1 MKKNFSVYRSSAGS
15 GKTYTLTKAYLKL
28 ALAAPD
34 PQLQGQ
40 YDPCYYRHILTV
52 TFTKDAAAEMKSRI
66 LSKLALFSQGEAYQD
81 DPFCQ
86 DILRELPAEFPQL
99 NLQEGEIQARAA
111 ALFTTILHHYS
122 DFSVSTI
129 DSFNKRI
136 VQAFSKDLDLPQNFE
151 IEMDTETIIEEAIH
165 SLFQKVGTKGDK
177 YLNEILTEFVLKNA
191 EDDKSWNIE
200 AALKDFAQNLFKEN
214 IQDAIQ
220 KIYQLSNTDLKKVKA
235 QYLAFIDAVE
245 AQPFAQIQELAQQL
259 LDVFA
264 ANNLKTE
271 YFYQTSKGL
280 VSYLQNHTNFD
291 YLKDTAFNEEA
302 SESCNSYIAIQGL
315 ELKKWER
322 TGKDVPKSAV
332 ETIRA
337 LSEDIEAVV
346 RQIEAIKEAHR
357 GHYMAA
363 VQMRKQIYLIMTLK
377 QIKREMEWLKEN
389 KNQVY
394 ISEFNEKIN
403 QIVEQEPVPYI
414 YERIGERYKH
424 ILIDEFQDTSVKQWH
439 NFIPLIA
446 NSLGYGF
453 FNMVVGDAKQ
463 AIYRW
468 RGGDASIIVHL
479 PQLSSVPEESILK
492 EHEVIFQEQQQNQHL
507 NTNRRSKKNIVEF
520 NNKFFEYIKQAFTQ
534 FNPNLPQFF
543 REVEQQ
549 AAGKEGGQVVI
560 FRIES
565 EGKTD
570 KKTKQEAVFSKTFEI
585 VERVKEQGYAY
596 ADIALLV
603 RNNAEGAFLAEKFIE
618 KGVPVISSESLLLS
632 SSAVINFMIS
642 FFELLKN
649 FQQPN
654 LKFHILLFL
663 EKQYKQKTQLSGQ
676 DYLDFATPSNALEEQ
691 IFETF
696 LRERFQVKI
705 SLASLR
711 RLSLYELAE
720 ELIRNFDLYNI
731 SNQQLYTQK
740 FLDVVFDFTH
750 KKNGNLVDFL
760 EYWHR
765 KKDTLSISSAPES
778 QAVRIMS
785 IHKSKGLE
793 FPVVILPF
801 ADWSI
806 APKSNSPI
814 WIEWKE
820 NSIVSELSTLVI
832 TPKKAFQDTIFH
844 PFVVKEQQ
852 DVFIDN
858 LSLLY
863 VALTRPIDKLFI
875 ITKYVK
881 IDNKSKYETIKDIA
895 HLLNFYIERRENLDR
910 TLGKEE
916 VVLAS
921 DTSESE
927 ALKTHSKIGK
937 KELKLE
943 KLIST
948 EARHKIKVRK
958 NNLRYDD
965 SYIRVTDLYSSK
977 KDGLLMHYAFEKI
990 QVAEDTER
998 AVEAL
1003 VNEGYI
1009 SKEEKKDLY
1018 FKIKSIIE
1026 LPLIRQYYDKSYI
1039 QQVLNEREILIK
1051 GSKRVMRP
1059 DRLVIGKDRQLAI
1072 IDYKTG
1078 LPNEQYKEQISQY
1091 AAALAHMNFTKIR
1104 KFLVYTELLKVE
1116 EVE

>member
-1 MKKNFSVYRSSAGS
+1 MKKYFSVYRSSAGS
-15 GKTYTLTKAYLKL
+15 GKTYTLTKEYLKL

-40 YDPCYYRHILTV
+40 YDPYYYRHILTV

-66 LSKLALFSQGEAYQD
+66 LSKLALFSDGKAYQN

-86 DILRELPAEFPQL
+86 DILRELPAQFPHL
-99 NLQEGEIQARAA
+99 NFQEGEIQARAA

-151 IEMDTETIIEEAIH
+151 IEMDTETVIEEAVH
-165 SLFQKVGTKGDK
+165 RLFQKVGTKGDK
-177 YLNEILTEFVLKNA
+177 HLNEILTEFVLKNA

-200 AALKDFAQNLFKEN
+200 AALKDFARNLFKEN
-214 IQDAIQ
+214 TQDAIQ

-235 QYLAFIDAVE
+235 QYLEFIEEVE
-245 AQPFAQIQELAQQL
+245 TQHFTQIQEIAQQL

-271 YFYQTSKGL
+271 YFYHGSNGITT
-280 VSYLQNHTNFD
+280 YLRNHTNFD
-291 YLKDTAFNEEA
+291 YLKNNSFNNEK
-302 SESCNSYIAIQGL
+302 SKSCNTHISDKGMK
-315 ELKKWER
+315 LKKWAG
-322 TGKDVPKSAV
+322 TGRDVPNTAIEIIKGL
-332 ETIRA
+332 TD
-337 LSEDIEAVV
+337 DIEAVV
-346 RQIEAIKEAHR
+346 GQIEAIKDRYR
-357 GHYMAA
+357 GAYMAA
-363 VQMRKQIYLIMTLK
+363 VQMRNQIYLIMTLK
-377 QIKREMEWLKEN
+377 QVKQEMEWLKEN

-394 ISEFNEKIN
+394 LSEFNEKIN

-414 YERIGERYKH
+414 YERVGERYKH
-424 ILIDEFQDTSVKQWH
+424 ILIDEFQDTSIKQWH

-479 PQLSSVPEESILK
+479 PQLSSVPEASILK
-492 EHEVIFQEQQQNQHL
+492 EHETVFEEQQQNQNL

-520 NNKFFEYIKQAFTQ
+520 NNNFFEYIKKAFTQ
-534 FNPNLPQFF
+534 SNPDLPKFF

-549 AAGKEGGQVVI
+549 AAGKEGGEVVV
-560 FRIES
+560 FRIGGE
-565 EGKTD
+565 EKQD
-570 KKTKQEAVFSKTFEI
+570 KNAGREAVFSKTLEV
-585 VERVKEQGYAY
+585 VERLNGQGYAF

-618 KGVPVISSESLLLS
+618 KGVPVISSESLLLNS
-632 SSAVINFMIS
+632 SSIITFLVS

-649 FQQPN
+649 FQQPT
-654 LKFHILLFL
+654 LKFHLLSFL
-663 EKQYKQKTQLSGQ
+663 EKHCKGKTDIRGQ
-676 DYLDFATPSNALEEQ
+676 DYLDFAAPCNQNEEQALEDFISKRYQ
-691 IFETF
+691 
-696 LRERFQVKI
+696 RRFH
-705 SLASLR
+705 LASLR
-711 RLSLYELAE
+711 HLSLYELAE
-720 ELIRNFDLYNI
+720 ELIRIFDLFKAP
-731 SNQQLYTQK
+731 NQQLYIQK
-740 FLDVVFDFTH
+740 FLDVVFDFIH

-778 QAVRIMS
+778 QAIRIMS

-806 APKSNSPI
+806 HPKPNSPI
-814 WIEWKE
+814 WIEWEE
-820 NSIVSELSTLVI
+820 NNITSKLSTLLI
-832 TPKKAFQDTIFH
+832 NPKKAFHDTVFQ
-844 PFVVKEQQ
+844 PFVVKEYQE
-852 DVFIDN
+852 VFIDN

-875 ITKYVK
+875 ITPYKK
-881 IDNKSKYETIKDIA
+881 ITNKIGYDDIKDVSS
-895 HLLNFYIERRENLDR
+895 LLNFYIERRDNLDR
-910 TLGKEE
+910 NIGKEE

-921 DTSESE
+921 DTNKGET
-927 ALKTHSKIGK
+927 LKTHLKISK

-965 SYIRVTDLYSSK
+965 SYIKVTDLYSSK

-990 QVAEDTER
+990 QYAQEVEK

-1003 VNEGYI
+1003 VDEGYI
-1009 SKEEKKDLY
+1009 AKEEQKDLI
-1018 FKIKSIIE
+1018 FKIKSVIS
-1026 LPLIRQYYDKSYI
+1026 LPLIRQYYDRSYI
-1039 QQVLNEREILIK
+1039 QRVLNEREILIK

-1078 LPNEQYKEQISQY
+1078 FPNEQYKEQISQY
-1091 AAALAHMNFTKIR
+1091 AAALSHMNFTKIR
-1104 KFLVYTELLKVE
+1104 KFLVYTEQLKVE